1 MRPAIREHRG
11 PRPTG
16 RQLEVLKGVQKGL
29 SNKQIARN
37 LGISEGTVKQHMHDI
52 CSMLGASSRLE
63 ALGAAM
69 RIGVRLD

>member
-1 MRPAIREHRG
+1 
-11 PRPTG
+11 
-16 RQLEVLKGVQKGL
+16 VQRIL
-29 SNKQIARN
+29 VVEDDMQIARN

-52 CSMLGASSRLE
+52 CAMLGASSRLE